1 VICCFISTEVRHSL
15 CCGLTVNATDG
26 MGHLPLHTACYY
38 AVVSS
43 DALRLLP
50 DRHVGDDASRRG
62 LSAGNNCGR
71 LPLSFRLASFYSLS
85 LASFCL
91 LSLPGNERLL
101 HIPAQCQD
109 GLIQGANTF
118 SVKQLATSWRTMRW
132 LLNSLIGATVSFG
145 WLQGVD
151 ASTPL

>member
-1 VICCFISTEVRHSL
+1 VLSAPLELIRHL
-15 CCGLTVNATDG
+15 ILLYPEAVNATEG
-26 MGHLPLHTACYY
+26 MGHPPLHTACYY
-38 AVVSS
+38 AVVLS
-43 DALRLLP
+43 DVLRLLP
-50 DRHVGDDASRRG
+50 DCHIGDDASRRG

-101 HIPAQCQD
+101 LIPAQCQD
-109 GLIQGANTF
+109 RLIQGANTF
-118 SVKQLATSWRTMRW
+118 SVKQLAKTMRW

-145 WLQGVD
+145 WLQSVD